1 LTEHGGP
8 DAPGERVQK
17 VLAHLGLAS
26 RREAEEWIRAGRVTL
41 NGRVAQL
48 GDRYGDGDQLQ
59 LDGRPIRQRVARN
72 EPVLLCHRSPGQR
85 LLPGGEADDSF
96 AAHVPRRAGR
106 RFISVAPLPQ
116 VDGGLELLTADGAL
130 AERLQRAVRELPM
143 EFSVRV
149 RGELSEE
156 QHVALLA
163 GQLDSGATL
172 PISAIEAAGGE
183 GSNRWYTLHARGVRG
198 NDLRQLLERCGVTA
212 SRVLRTRLGTLALE
226 RSLARGRSR
235 SLTDAE
241 LEGLIAPGA
250 EAADR
255 PSTATDAAPVRRK
268 PARERVSRAAPGRP
282 ATDRARRGPPDRAA
296 RGRRSPPSRGPRSR

>member
-1 LTEHGGP
+1 M
-8 DAPGERVQK
+8 
-17 VLAHLGLAS
+17 LAHLGLAS

-48 GDRYGDGDQLQ
+48 GDRYQGGDVLQ
-59 LDGRPIRQRVARN
+59 LDGRAIRQRVARN

-85 LLPGGEADDSF
+85 LLSGGDADDSF
-96 AAHVPRRAGR
+96 AAHLPRKAGR
-106 RFISVAPLPQ
+106 RFISIAPLPQ

-130 AERLQRAVRELPM
+130 AERLQRAVRDLPM

-149 RGELSEE
+149 RGELDET
-156 QHVALLA
+156 QQAALLA

-172 PISAIEAAGGE
+172 PIGALEAAGGE
-183 GSNRWYTLHARGVRG
+183 GSNRWYTLQARGVRG

-212 SRVLRTRLGTLALE
+212 SRVLRTRLGDLTLE

-241 LEGLIAPGA
+241 VAGLFAAAGAGAAAGDVDAPAAPG
-250 EAADR
+250 
-255 PSTATDAAPVRRK
+255 P
-268 PARERVSRAAPGRP
+268 VSRAAPARP
-282 ATDRARRGPPDRAA
+282 ATGRERRGPRAPAA
-296 RGRRSPPSRGPRSR
+296 RGRRSSAPRAPRSR